1 MRFFDTFSHFPTIVM
16 LLIACMLSTTEESAD
31 HLGECQP
38 SSSPSSNQSGE
49 IPNNSIQ
56 STESLKQ
63 AELIAVQSPMELKQL
78 NISQKLT
85 KSIASAGSAN
95 LLRRWV
101 YNPKIDKR
109 GDRLIACLLH
119 IAREYAR
126 FHTIVLVR
134 DDILSLYE
142 KEARSD
148 PFFLTHTLSTKLIR
162 RLNTTSMVLS
172 DTPYFRNYYTGN
184 RGSSDTHQMS
194 KREPYYTVG
203 IVGFR
208 VLD

>member
-1 MRFFDTFSHFPTIVM
+1 MWFFDTFSHFLTIII
-16 LLIACMLSTTEESAD
+16 LLTVCIPSTTAD
-31 HLGECQP
+31 HHGESQP

-49 IPNNSIQ
+49 TPNNSIQ
-56 STESLKQ
+56 STASLKQ

-78 NISQKLT
+78 HISQKLT

-194 KREPYYTVG
+194 KREPYYTVA

-208 VLD
+208 VLY